1 MKLWIYIY
9 NNTFSSKLAT
19 FPQKEYEN
27 VDIFLKQAEENGVMI
42 TTSDFDTFN
51 MLK

>member
-1 MKLWIYIY
+1 MKGY
-9 NNTFSSKLAT
+9 TGSSHVAAFT
-19 FPQKEYEN
+19 KEKAEN